1 MHCHLSAMV
10 LFAALSG
17 GTRESTVYDDYKEAW
32 RAGRAQNL
40 PVLVV
45 LNPGGDSETATVD
58 ADSLLKSG
66 HRRNLLANYVL
77 AVIDTSTP
85 EGEAV
90 HKLFKS
96 PALPRISVL
105 DKQQKWQI
113 FRTSDSLSA
122 EDWNLVLEKYRTGIR
137 PVVRP
142 APAVCQ
148 T

>member
-1 MHCHLSAMV
+1 MHAHVSALV
-10 LFAALSG
+10 LFAAFSG
-17 GTRESTVYDDYKEAW
+17 GTREATVYDSYREAW

-45 LNPGGDSETATVD
+45 LNPGTDSETAAVD
-58 ADSLLKSG
+58 LNLLRQSG

-90 HKLFKS
+90 HKLFQS
-96 PALPRISVL
+96 PTLPRVSVL
-105 DKQQKWQI
+105 DKQQKWQLY
-113 FRTSDSLSA
+113 RSSDALSA
-122 EDWNLVLEKYRTGIR
+122 EDWNLLLEKYRTGVR
-137 PVVRP
+137 PVARP

>member
-1 MHCHLSAMV
+1 M
-10 LFAALSG
+10 FAAFSG
-17 GTRESTVYDDYKEAW
+17 GTREATIYDNYKDAW

-45 LNPGGDSETATVD
+45 LNPGTDSDVASIDVEA
-58 ADSLLKSG
+58 LRQSG

-85 EGEAV
+85 DGEAAY
-90 HKLFKS
+90 KLFKS
-96 PALPRISVL
+96 PTLPRVSVL

-113 FRTSDSLSA
+113 YRTSDVLSA
-122 EDWNLVLEKYRTGIR
+122 EDWNLILEKYRTGTR
-137 PVVRP
+137 PT
-142 APAVCQ
+142 APAAPKVCQ